1 MKLRPWA
8 AMWVGVTVLAA
19 CQQGDGPLEQEAGDL
34 DTRIEKTAEVAAEL
48 EQAAADGN
56 LEVVAAGE

>member
-34 DTRIEKTAEVAAEL
+34 DTRIEKTAEVAA
-48 EQAAADGN
+48 
-56 LEVVAAGE
+56 